1 MERLGTRALSESQM
15 EIAYQPSPTVPV
27 RQALTKACLW
37 RRTAVELVV
46 RFLVGGAIV
55 SLFAL
60 IADVLKPKGFAGLF
74 GAAPS
79 VALATLA
86 LTIATHGRLYAAT
99 EARSMV
105 AGAAA
110 FLLYALSCVYFIG
123 MKQAKAAT
131 AIALLAVWAVGA
143 FSLWVAWLR

>member
-1 MERLGTRALSESQM
+1 MD
-15 EIAYQPSPTVPV
+15 
-27 RQALTKACLW
+27 
-37 RRTAVELVV
+37 LVV

-79 VALATLA
+79 VALASLG
-86 LTIATHGRLYAAT
+86 LTIASHGKLYAAI

-110 FLLYALSCVYFIG
+110 FLLYALSCLYFIG
-123 MKQAKAAT
+123 MRHLKAAPAT
-131 AIALLAVWAVGA
+131 VALLSIWVVGA
-143 FSLWVAWLR
+143 FGLWAAFLR